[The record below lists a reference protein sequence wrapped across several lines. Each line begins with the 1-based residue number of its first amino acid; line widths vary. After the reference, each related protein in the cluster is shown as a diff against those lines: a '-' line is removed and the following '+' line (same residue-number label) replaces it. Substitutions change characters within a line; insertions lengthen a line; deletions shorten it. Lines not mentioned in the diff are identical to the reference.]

1 MAGCP
6 GDAKSNRF
14 DQTDCLAARENVE
27 RLSPA
32 LSAMVTVFL
41 VQYPVAR
48 LEMPRAR
55 SGFQG
60 VVVLEERFV
69 VGLARTMSLL
79 RTTEEDSNGAADHRR
94 VMDVESNANCR
105 MVCPQGLEFGLARL
119 MGAPVFRY

>member
-6 GDAKSNRF
+6 VDAKSNRC
-14 DQTDCLAARENVE
+14 DQTNCLAARESVE
-27 RLSPA
+27 ELNPA
-32 LSAMVTVFL
+32 LSAMATVSL

-48 LEMPRAR
+48 LKMPRAR
-55 SGFQG
+55 SGFRG
-60 VVVLEERFV
+60 VVVQEERFV
-69 VGLARTMSLL
+69 VALARTMSLL
-79 RTTEEDSNGAADHRR
+79 RTTEADSNGAADHRR